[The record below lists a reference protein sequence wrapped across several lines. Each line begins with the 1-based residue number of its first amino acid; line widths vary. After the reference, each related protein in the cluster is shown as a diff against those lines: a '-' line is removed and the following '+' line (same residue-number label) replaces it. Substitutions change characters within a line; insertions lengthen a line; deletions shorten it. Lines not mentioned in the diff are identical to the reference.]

1 MRINPVTRLRGEPW
15 LPGDKSISHRVAL
28 LGALAHGT
36 TRASNYLVAGDTLST
51 LHALGQL
58 GVEWDLE
65 GTTLIIRGQGYRGLS
80 EPAEIID
87 VGNSGTTIRLLSGVV
102 ASCPFSTGLT
112 GDSSVRRRPMRRI
125 IDPLTRMGAE
135 ITAAGE
141 GDLAPLHIKGGGLH
155 GIDYELPIP
164 SAQVKSAVILAAL
177 NAEGPTTI
185 RGDRGSRD
193 HTERM
198 GLSFGADLE
207 VNQDNITVRPS
218 SLTACDW
225 DVPADISSASFFLAG
240 AVMLPTSEVMLRD
253 VGLNP
258 TRAGFLSVLNSM
270 GAMIMEE
277 SYSVK
282 DNEPRGN
289 LLARGARLRG
299 VEIEGWR
306 VPGLIDEI
314 PLLAVVATQAEGVT
328 RVTGA
333 EELRHKE
340 SDRLTAIIS
349 QLKKMGA
356 DIEEEDGGFTVR
368 GRTRLKGARV
378 QSFGDHRIAMSLAM
392 AALCAEGD
400 TVIEGWESVGI
411 SFPDFTNVLKGL
423 AE

>member
-1 MRINPVTRLRGEPW
+1 MRINPVTRLKGEPC
-15 LPGDKSISHRVAL
+15 LPGDKSISHRAAL
-28 LGALAHGT
+28 LGALANGA
-36 TRASNYLVAGDTLST
+36 TRATNFLLAEDTLST
-51 LHALGQL
+51 LRALGQL
-58 GVEWDLE
+58 GVEWELE
-65 GTTLIIRGQGYRGLS
+65 GTTLTVRGRGYQGLS
-80 EPAEIID
+80 EPAEAID

-102 ASCPFSTGLT
+102 AACPFLTRLT
-112 GDSSVRRRPMRRI
+112 GDSSIRRRPMRRV
-125 IDPLTRMGAE
+125 IDPLTLMGAE
-135 ITAAGE
+135 VVAAGE
-141 GDLAPLHIKGGGLH
+141 GELAPLSIKGGGLH
-155 GIDYELPIP
+155 GIDYELPMP

-177 NAEGPTTI
+177 NAQGETII
-185 RGDRGSRD
+185 RGDQGSRD

-207 VNQDNITVRPS
+207 VTRECITVRPS
-218 SLTACDW
+218 SLAACELDI
-225 DVPADISSASFFLAG
+225 PADLSSASFFLAG
-240 AVMLPTSEVMLRD
+240 AVMLPNSEVILRD

-258 TRAGFLSVLNSM
+258 TRAGFLSILNSM
-270 GAMIMEE
+270 GAMVMED

-282 DNEPRGN
+282 ENEPRGN

-314 PLLAVVATQAEGVT
+314 PLLAVVATQAEGIT
-328 RVTGA
+328 RVSGA

-356 DIEEEDGGFTVR
+356 DIEEEEGGFTVR

-378 QSFGDHRIAMSLAM
+378 ESCGDHRIAMSLAI

-411 SFPDFTNVLKGL
+411 SFPGFAETLRGL
-423 AE
+423 AQ